1 MELLDLLE
9 KRISTLM
16 EELAHL
22 RHENGQLREEL
33 SATHATYAQQQ
44 AEVASLKEALVQE
57 GQLKDTVLER
67 IEFLLQRLKDL
78 DNTA

>member
-9 KRISTLM
+9 NRVTTLVT
-16 EELAHL
+16 EVE
-22 RHENGQLREEL
+22 QLRQQNGALHDQL
-33 SATHATYAQQQ
+33 SAVNDVCAQQK
-44 AEVASLKEALVQE
+44 EENSSLKEALVQE
-57 GQLKDTVLER
+57 QQLKDTVLER

>member
-9 KRISTLM
+9 KRIGALM
-16 EELAHL
+16 IALTNL
-22 RHENGQLREEL
+22 RHENGQLREQL
-33 SATHATYAQQQ
+33 SGANALCAQQQ
-44 AEVASLKEALVQE
+44 EELVSLKEALVQE

>member
-9 KRISTLM
+9 KRIAALM
-16 EELAHL
+16 TALTHL
-22 RHENGQLREEL
+22 RQENGQLREQL
-33 SATHATYAQQQ
+33 SAANALCCQQQ
-44 AEVASLKEALVQE
+44 EELVSLKEALVQE

>member
-16 EELAHL
+16 MELTQL
-22 RHENGQLREEL
+22 RHENGRIREEL
-33 SATHATYAQQQ
+33 SAANVLCAQQQ
-44 AEVASLKEALVQE
+44 GEITILKEALVQE

>member
-16 EELAHL
+16 SELTRL
-22 RHENGQLREEL
+22 RHENDQLRKQL
-33 SATHATYAQQQ
+33 SDANATCAQQEG
-44 AEVASLKEALVQE
+44 EVSTLKEALVQE

-78 DNTA
+78 DNIA

>member
-9 KRISTLM
+9 KRIASLVTALTN
-16 EELAHL
+16 L
-22 RHENGQLREEL
+22 RQENGQLREQL
-33 SATHATYAQQQ
+33 SVATSLCAQQQ
-44 AEVASLKEALVQE
+44 EELVSLKEALVQE

-67 IEFLLQRLKDL
+67 IEFLLQRLNDL